1 MGDDDRRAAVDDAAP
16 LLDGVSSRAAPER
29 RSIPVG
35 RALSVVTC
43 GIVAV
48 VVVVLVTLVPGRRGS
63 PPHCLVV
70 VSLDG
75 FRYDYLKHLPPDSA
89 LQRLAAEGVHVNR
102 LRPVFPSKTFPN
114 HYTLVTGVFPET
126 HGIVGNH
133 FFDPTDST
141 WFTMGSTESKWW
153 GAEPIWVTA
162 ELQRRQANVFFWP
175 GSSAVIKGVSPTVT
189 FPYNES
195 VTFEER
201 IDRARE
207 WVGQGVQRPPLI
219 MVYLSEPDASGHE
232 YGPDSEQTISAI
244 HRADSMISRL
254 IDGLDRTNVDLL
266 IVSDHG
272 MVNIGDSPDK
282 IIDLDK
288 FLHVPIPNRLRVAAC
303 TPELQIYPD
312 ADLIPEIVQNLS
324 AAVKQY
330 PNIKVYRKEEIPRRF
345 QYRDNARIAPF
356 VVVADV
362 GYKIVGKSFGC
373 PDDGLRGGHGFDND
387 DPRMGGILIG
397 VGPSFEERKQV
408 PILNNTEVYET
419 MCRIL
424 EIVPAPNNGT
434 RSGIDSLLKH
444 T

>member
-16 LLDGVSSRAAPER
+16 LLDGVSSRAAPE
-29 RSIPVG
+29 
-35 RALSVVTC
+35 L
-43 GIVAV
+43 

-141 WFTMGSTESKWW
+141 WFTMGSTE
-153 GAEPIWVTA
+153 T
-162 ELQRRQANVFFWP
+162 NVFFWP